1 MRASPKLLTVCLPD
15 KQVDVVVQGQ
25 ISDVVD
31 CGDGNGTMT
40 VMGIVIEIPEEVSIA
55 TPTAVLT
62 MEQFADAR
70 SLPGRRQPGFIGA
83 AAVVNG
89 TSTRGRITASDVFV
103 TPAQNI
109 LVGQVTSK
117 QPFQINGV
125 SVEILD
131 DARMPGGLL
140 KSILGVP
147 VVPGT
152 VPVGAAATVEGY
164 FGNTG
169 TLHAVFVE
177 VEAEKPL

>member
-1 MRASPKLLTVCLPD
+1 MRASPKLLAVCLPD
-15 KQVDVVVQGQ
+15 KQVDVVVEGQ
-25 ISDVVD
+25 ITDVVD
-31 CGDGNGTMT
+31 LGDGRGTMT
-40 VMGIVIEIPEEVSIA
+40 VMGIVIEIHDGTPIA
-55 TPTAVLT
+55 TPTAILT

-70 SLPGRRQPGFIGA
+70 SLPGRWQPGFVGA

-89 TSTRGRITASDVFV
+89 TSTKGRIAASDVFV

-117 QPFQINGV
+117 QPFQVNGV
-125 SVEILD
+125 TVEIID
-131 DARMPGGLL
+131 DARMPGGPL
-140 KSILGVP
+140 KSILGVA

-169 TLHAVFVE
+169 TLHAVLVE
-177 VEAEKPL
+177 VEDGKPE